1 MKISLN
7 WLKSFIELNN
17 SPEEISNLLTE
28 VGLEVES
35 IEKLGNEKSKLND
48 LVIGER
54 GTLENNLLKEQFIKF
69 GLSISYDSIWFLKR
83 QYD

>member
-7 WLKSFIELNN
+7 WLKNFIELNN

-48 LVIGER
+48 LVIG
-54 GTLENNLLKEQFIKF
+54 
-69 GLSISYDSIWFLKR
+69 
-83 QYD
+83 

>member
-7 WLKSFIELNN
+7 WLKNFIELNN

-35 IEKLGNEKSKLND
+35 IEN
-48 LVIGER
+48 LV
-54 GTLENNLLKEQFIKF
+54 TKNQN
-69 GLSISYDSIWFLKR
+69 
-83 QYD
+83 

>member
-7 WLKSFIELNN
+7 WLKNFIELNN

-35 IEKLGNEKSKLND
+35 IEKLGNEKLKLND
-48 LVIGER
+48 LVIGE
-54 GTLENNLLKEQFIKF
+54 IKK
-69 GLSISYDSIWFLKR
+69 IKR
-83 QYD
+83 IMHP

>member
-7 WLKSFIELNN
+7 WLKNFIELNN

-48 LVIGER
+48 LVIGC
-54 GTLENNLLKEQFIKF
+54 LLYT
-69 GLSISYDSIWFLKR
+69 SPSPRDS
-83 QYD
+83 

>member
-7 WLKSFIELNN
+7 WLKNFIELNN

-35 IEKLGNEKSKLND
+35 IEKLGNEKLKLND
-48 LVIGER
+48 LVIGE
-54 GTLENNLLKEQFIKF
+54 IKKIKSHSNANKLQVTEVDV
-69 GLSISYDSIWFLKR
+69 GREKL
-83 QYD
+83 

>member
-7 WLKSFIELNN
+7 WLKNFIELNN

-35 IEKLGNEKSKLND
+35 IEKLGNKKLKLND
-48 LVIGER
+48 LVIGEIKKIKR
-54 GTLENNLLKEQFIKF
+54 WDLNLDLGFIAKEKTVIRFFIMT
-69 GLSISYDSIWFLKR
+69 I
-83 QYD
+83 

>member
-7 WLKSFIELNN
+7 WLKNFIELNN

-48 LVIGER
+48 LNQLD
-54 GTLENNLLKEQFIKF
+54 TNLNISWKF
-69 GLSISYDSIWFLKR
+69 LHLLNSQLS
-83 QYD
+83 